1 MLRRNTVCVLR
12 TTELR
17 VFTGLARRLDPLCNL
32 KYVMVATFSANQQVR
47 IYMNRHLIV
56 AAISVLAAGSALAQN
71 SVTIYGRLN
80 LSAEQQKNVNAVGTQ
95 SVLQNSASRIGFKGN
110 EDLGGGLKA
119 GFVLESG
126 FSPDTG
132 AAAASFWGRQSEI
145 NLSGAFG
152 TIRLGNFTS
161 EAYYATADYISMH
174 NHDTGTSEDKLY
186 AYVGRNTNKI
196 AYRTP
201 ELVKGLALEAAVSA
215 GEGGGRVKSYDFAA
229 NWNLGALQLGAGYE
243 KNGSAKQYAVRALY
257 EMGPVILGAYFQDDT
272 DGFGAGLGNRKSYR
286 VSAAYNV
293 GASEFHLNYGAAD
306 DYSKLRNSDAS
317 QWTAGYNY
325 NLSKRTKVYAFYTSV
340 DNGSGLSYFG
350 STNSRGQVQ
359 DPNVFAVGVR
369 HNF

>member
-1 MLRRNTVCVLR
+1 
-12 TTELR
+12 
-17 VFTGLARRLDPLCNL
+17 
-32 KYVMVATFSANQQVR
+32 
-47 IYMNRHLIV
+47 MNRHFII
-56 AAISVLAAGSALAQN
+56 AAISVMAAGSALAQN

-119 GFVLESG
+119 GFQLESG

-132 AAAASFWGRQSEI
+132 AAAASFWGRQSEV

-201 ELVKGLALEAAVSA
+201 ELVKGLTLEGSVSA
-215 GEGGGRVKSYDFAA
+215 GEGQRANGRTVTRGYDLAA

-243 KNGSAKQYAVRALY
+243 KNGNAEQFAVRVLY
-257 EMGPVILGAYFQDDT
+257 EMGPVVLGAYFQDDT
-272 DGFGAGLGNRKSYR
+272 DGYGDRFGERKSYR
-286 VSAAYNV
+286 ISAAYNV
-293 GASEFHLNYGAAD
+293 GASEFHLNYGIAN
-306 DYSKLRNSDAS
+306 DYSRLAGSKAN
-317 QWTAGYNY
+317 QFTAGYNY
-325 NLSKRTKVYAFYTSV
+325 NLSKRTKVYAFYTKV
-340 DNGSGLSYFG
+340 DNGSLSYFG

-359 DPNVFAVGVR
+359 DPNVLAVGVR